1 MHRNAHKNAPENARS
16 DALQGR
22 VWAGV
27 VAISIALGVTIVL
40 LVVGSATP
48 GAALRAFF
56 ITPITTRYYMGN
68 MLNGASSLLI
78 AGLGIAIAF
87 RAGLYNLGG
96 EGQIYVSALV
106 GTLAGLAAASAPGP
120 VGALVVI
127 AAATATG
134 ALLAGIS
141 GALRHYFHSPELIT
155 SFLLSAAV
163 IPVVDYLITGPF
175 KDPERNLLATQKLPE
190 SFWLPRLLVPSE
202 LNLALIVALVLAV
215 IVYLLLFKTV
225 FGYELRLFGLN
236 NEFARYSG
244 INAGIHTM
252 GALALS
258 GGLHGLT
265 GGLMVLGTYHAA
277 ISGFTGGLGWNAIA
291 VALIARLHPL
301 AAIAAAVVFS
311 YLQAGAKASVL
322 HTEFTFELGTI
333 IQAVIFFFVTATIVI
348 GRRGRAR

>member
-1 MHRNAHKNAPENARS
+1 MGSGVRGNALR
-16 DALQGR
+16 GR
-22 VWAGV
+22 VWAGF
-27 VAISIALGVTIVL
+27 VAVGIALAVTIVL
-40 LVVGSATP
+40 LILGSATP

-56 ITPITTRYYMGN
+56 ITPITNRYYVGN
-68 MLNGASSLLI
+68 MLNSMSSLLI
-78 AGLGIAIAF
+78 AGLGIAVAF
-87 RAGLYNLGG
+87 RSGLYNLGG

-106 GTLAGLAAASAPGP
+106 GTMAGLGAAGAPGP
-120 VGALVVI
+120 LGALIVI
-127 AAATATG
+127 VAATATG
-134 ALLAGIS
+134 AVLAGVS
-141 GALRHYFHSPELIT
+141 GVLRHYFRSPELIT
-155 SFLLSAAV
+155 SFLLSAAL

-175 KDPERNLLATQKLPE
+175 NDPDRNLLATRTLPE
-190 SFWLPRLLVPSE
+190 SLWLPRLLLPSE
-202 LNLALIVALVLAV
+202 LNLALVIALVLAV
-215 IVYLLLFKTV
+215 IVYLVFFRTV

-244 INAGIHTM
+244 INAGAHTV

-301 AAIAAAVVFS
+301 AAIASALVFS

-348 GRRGRAR
+348 GRRGRER